1 MAHFCY
7 KLKELK
13 LIYCGQLTSD
23 VLQLYAERL
32 KDLHS
37 IDLSGPYL
45 VFEEAW
51 ITFFKTMG
59 KRLKRFSLRHSFRF
73 TKECLLTL
81 ADQCP
86 DLESLEFSDTPML
99 DDDWLEVIGR
109 FDKLEKIRLA
119 WPDENRYLS
128 SESLIKLI
136 SKIGPN
142 LRELALPGCT
152 LVDDEVLTKAIM
164 EHCPKL
170 KSLDLAHCHL
180 ISSEGVQTLFSEWA
194 SRYPHGGLEHLNLS
208 RCRGL
213 DDKALEA
220 ILAYSAKTLKTLNLH
235 SLDLISSSGLE
246 MIAGELRQED
256 DDEQQGNSAKKKK
269 PTEKKPAIACKEL
282 KQLDCSFVRS
292 MDDYVLKKLSATCS
306 ALKELNVW
314 GCYQVCVYLCQC
326 LLNIP
331 SLTLLLLVD
340 GSNPFTTHIASL
352 WKRNGFI
359 NTHSQTNHHH
369 KK

>member
-1 MAHFCY
+1 MIVQVSKMEAQQCDEMILIEIITDVDHCALANVAHFCY

-51 ITFFKTMG
+51 IKFLKTMG

-73 TKECLLTL
+73 TKDCLLTL
-81 ADQCP
+81 ADHCP
-86 DLESLEFSDTPML
+86 NLESLEFSDTPTL
-99 DDDWLEVIGR
+99 DDDWLEVLGR
-109 FDKLEKIRLA
+109 FDRLEKIRLA
-119 WPDENRYLS
+119 WPDENRHLS
-128 SESLIKLI
+128 SESLITLI

-142 LRELALPGCT
+142 LTELALPGCT
-152 LVDDEVLTKAIM
+152 LVDDDVLTKAIM

-180 ISSEGVQTLFSEWA
+180 ISSEGVQTLFNEWA
-194 SRYPHGGLEHLNLS
+194 SRYPRGGLEHLNLS
-208 RCRGL
+208 RCLEL

-235 SLDLISSSGLE
+235 SLDLLSSSGLE

-256 DDEQQGNSAKKKK
+256 EDEQGSSAKKKK

-292 MDDYVLKKLSATCS
+292 MDDYVLKKLSATCN
-306 ALKELNVW
+306 ALQELNVW
-314 GCYQVCVYLCQC
+314 GCYQVCVLFMSI
-326 LLNIP
+326 L
-331 SLTLLLLVD
+331 S
-340 GSNPFTTHIASL
+340 
-352 WKRNGFI
+352 
-359 NTHSQTNHHH
+359 
-369 KK
+369 